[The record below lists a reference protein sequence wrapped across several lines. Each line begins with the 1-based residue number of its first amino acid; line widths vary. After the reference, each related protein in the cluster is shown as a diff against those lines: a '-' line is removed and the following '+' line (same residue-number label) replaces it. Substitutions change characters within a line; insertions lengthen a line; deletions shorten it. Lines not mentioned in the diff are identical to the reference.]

1 MMILNST
8 KAKNIY
14 FKYGYFIFY
23 IYLVINYFKYKF
35 FTKKLM
41 SSGWHDDRHTEIM
54 YNLRVVEKDKLE
66 KINNKK
72 IKIIDYKKNNNE
84 DIYPLN

>member
-1 MMILNST
+1 MMISNST
-8 KAKNIY
+8 KAKDIY
-14 FKYGYFIFY
+14 FKYGYFVFY
-23 IYLVINYFKYKF
+23 IYLIINYFKYKF
-35 FTKKLM
+35 LTKKLM
-41 SSGWHDDRHTEIM
+41 RAGWHDDQHTAII